1 MEYSNRYTVSNR
13 YELVFMEGM
22 AKDKREMSKQDT
34 LEKRIEGLEQLLTLS
49 IRVGEFHITRM
60 IRETIKVAEREL
72 QKERIKR
79 DTKE

>member
-1 MEYSNRYTVSNR
+1 
-13 YELVFMEGM
+13 MEGM